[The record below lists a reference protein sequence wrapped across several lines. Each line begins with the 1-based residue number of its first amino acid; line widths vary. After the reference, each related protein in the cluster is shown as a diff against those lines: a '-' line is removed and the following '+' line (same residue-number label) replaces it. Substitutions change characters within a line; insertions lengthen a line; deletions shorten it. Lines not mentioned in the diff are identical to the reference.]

1 MGGFCLCSYAPSEN
15 MDQWMFP
22 PGVRFRLGQCAVL
35 LDTSPLVM
43 RRVERWRISLGAG
56 IVRHGRRLHSGS
68 DDQTLHGETEKVEV
82 EKGGAHPSISQ
93 PRTRRSGGE
102 GSLVPTSTSQAVRMC
117 GRDYPTA
124 SWNPRD
130 AVTGRS
136 IPERDSDLVVVCEIP
151 RHGSIAVIAITA
163 VNTPPLLVA
172 RLLITYPFFSLSLF
186 SPSLFFSPS
195 FFSLLSFSLLF
206 SISFL
211 SLFLF
216 FSRYC
221 HSLSSVGN
229 LFGFPAAPRRGSTGI
244 FIATAPPAP
253 RTLLRTSASAGLACW
268 LGIPRWR
275 PATRGRVELFR
286 SLEDGYS
293 PGERARDDEQQVRRA
308 TCHSV
313 SPGDGWPAHPTRR
326 CRGWQYGSQR
336 GIGTW
341 IDPEVEVDIVLAAQ
355 TARIRGK
362 PDCPLSPRLIQDAH
376 GPHLRTTLGMPLRLS
391 RVDERRETGSR
402 GENSPRTSLVA
413 SRPQFSLQE
422 SQLAGNARRP
432 DRAPTHNH
440 PRRPRDRLRCAL

>member
-172 RLLITYPFFSLSLF
+172 RLLITYP
-186 SPSLFFSPS
+186 
-195 FFSLLSFSLLF
+195 
-206 SISFL
+206 
-211 SLFLF
+211 
-216 FSRYC
+216 YC

-275 PATRGRVELFR
+275 PVTRGRVKLFG
-286 SLEDGYS
+286 SLEEKYS
-293 PGERARDDEQQVRRA
+293 PAESAHETASNRFDGQHAIRCHVGMDGLPTPRADAGAGNTDHREALALGLLQRLKL
-308 TCHSV
+308 TL
-313 SPGDGWPAHPTRR
+313 
-326 CRGWQYGSQR
+326 SQR
-336 GIGTW
+336 
-341 IDPEVEVDIVLAAQ
+341 
-355 TARIRGK
+355 
-362 PDCPLSPRLIQDAH
+362 
-376 GPHLRTTLGMPLRLS
+376 
-391 RVDERRETGSR
+391 
-402 GENSPRTSLVA
+402 
-413 SRPQFSLQE
+413 
-422 SQLAGNARRP
+422 
-432 DRAPTHNH
+432 
-440 PRRPRDRLRCAL
+440 RRPRGSVANPTVRSVPD